1 MKKQICRTDFEYALV
16 KNRWK
21 NEQYILKISLCTK
34 ILNLFDF

>member
-21 NEQYILKISLCTK
+21 NEEYTFVFKYLCAQK
-34 ILNLFDF
+34 Y